1 MAGIRR
7 DLRVGLEGC
16 HEQGPKRRLGSGVPP
31 RSYAL
36 VGEHCGLWRPRLP
49 LGFGDR
55 LRGGSVDKVT
65 PAIRNALIVLEV
77 MVLTVTVAL
86 VVLNLPVETTG
97 GSGVISP

>member
-1 MAGIRR
+1 M
-7 DLRVGLEGC
+7 
-16 HEQGPKRRLGSGVPP
+16 
-31 RSYAL
+31 
-36 VGEHCGLWRPRLP
+36 
-49 LGFGDR
+49 
-55 LRGGSVDKVT
+55 T